1 MTVEEVAAL
10 FRVYMDEPDQTFVSD
25 AQMVIWLTSA
35 YDDFRALVTEMDPQ
49 IYSRQQVY
57 SLSNARLLDLATS
70 APAILGSTAAAGTRL
85 YQLVNIYSIES
96 AAQPNNIVENLQP
109 SLSVTSTY
117 DSRANYTLRGTELVF
132 PEAVTM
138 DIRIDYI
145 PEPNVTWSNAGGAG
159 TTYIDDLNR
168 FHDIIAMLAYLQY
181 AIVDV
186 APNNELNGQLAR
198 RIEQLRTYL
207 EGRAGGIVERVVDV
221 RWM

>member
-57 SLSNARLLDLATS
+57 SLSNVRLLDLATS
-70 APAILGSTAAAGTRL
+70 APAILGPTAAAGTRL

-96 AAQPNNIVENLQP
+96 PSQPNNIVENLQP
-109 SLSVTSTY
+109 SLSVTGTY
-117 DSRANYTLRGTELVF
+117 DSRADYTLRGTELVF

-145 PEPNVTWSNAGGAG
+145 PEPSVTWSNAGGAG

-198 RIEQLRTYL
+198 
-207 EGRAGGIVERVVDV
+207 
-221 RWM
+221 WM

>member
-1 MTVEEVAAL
+1 MTVAEVAAM
-10 FRVYMDEPDQTFVSD
+10 FRVYMDEPDKTFVND
-25 AQMVIWLTSA
+25 AQLSTWLASA
-35 YDDFRALVTEMDPQ
+35 YDDFRSIVTEMDPH
-49 IYSRQQVY
+49 IYLRQQVY
-57 SLSNARLLDLATS
+57 SLSNARTLDLATS

-85 YQLVNIYSIES
+85 YQLVNIYTIES
-96 AAQPNNIVENLQP
+96 TTQPNNIVASLEP

-117 DSRANYTLRGTELVF
+117 DSRSNYTLQGTQLTF

-145 PEPNVTWSNAGGAG
+145 PEPNINWAGLGAD
-159 TTYIDDLNR
+159 YIDDLNR
-168 FHDIIAMLAYLQY
+168 FHDIIALLAYLQY

-198 RIEQLRTYL
+198 RIEQLRSYL

>member
-1 MTVEEVAAL
+1 
-10 FRVYMDEPDQTFVSD
+10 
-25 AQMVIWLTSA
+25 
-35 YDDFRALVTEMDPQ
+35 
-49 IYSRQQVY
+49 
-57 SLSNARLLDLATS
+57 
-70 APAILGSTAAAGTRL
+70 
-85 YQLVNIYSIES
+85 
-96 AAQPNNIVENLQP
+96 
-109 SLSVTSTY
+109 
-117 DSRANYTLRGTELVF
+117 
-132 PEAVTM
+132 M

-145 PEPNVTWSNAGGAG
+145 PEPNVTWSNAGGAD

>member
-1 MTVEEVAAL
+1 MTVAEVAAM
-10 FRVYMDEPDQTFVSD
+10 FRVYMDEPDKTFVND
-25 AQMVIWLTSA
+25 AQLSTWLASA
-35 YDDFRALVTEMDPQ
+35 YDDFRSIVTEMDPH
-49 IYSRQQVY
+49 IYLRQQVY
-57 SLSNARLLDLATS
+57 SLSNARTLDLATS

-85 YQLVNIYSIES
+85 YQLVNIYTIES
-96 AAQPNNIVENLQP
+96 TTQPNNIVASLEP

-117 DSRANYTLRGTELVF
+117 DSRSNYTLQGTQLTF

-145 PEPNVTWSNAGGAG
+145 PEPNINWGGLGAD
-159 TTYIDDLNR
+159 YIDDLNR
-168 FHDIIAMLAYLQY
+168 FHDIIALLAYLQY

-198 RIEQLRTYL
+198 RVEQLRAYL

>member
-1 MTVEEVAAL
+1 MTVAEVAAM
-10 FRVYMDEPDQTFVSD
+10 FRVYMDEPDKTFVND
-25 AQMVIWLTSA
+25 AQLSTWLASA
-35 YDDFRALVTEMDPQ
+35 YDDFRSIVTEMDPH
-49 IYSRQQVY
+49 IYLRQQVY
-57 SLSNARLLDLATS
+57 SLSNARTLDLATS

-85 YQLVNIYSIES
+85 YQLVNIYTIES
-96 AAQPNNIVENLQP
+96 TTQPNNIVASLEP

-117 DSRANYTLRGTELVF
+117 DSRSNYTLQGTQLTF

-145 PEPNVTWSNAGGAG
+145 PEPNINWAGLGAS
-159 TTYIDDLNR
+159 YIDDLNR
-168 FHDIIAMLAYLQY
+168 FHDIIALLAYLQY

-198 RIEQLRTYL
+198 RIEQLRSYL

>member
-25 AQMVIWLTSA
+25 TQMSIWLTSA
-35 YDDFRALVTEMDPQ
+35 YDDFRAIVTEMDPQ
-49 IYSRQQVY
+49 FYTRQQVY
-57 SLSNARLLDLATS
+57 SLSEARTLDLATS
-70 APAILGSTAAAGTRL
+70 VPPILGASAAAGQRL
-85 YQLVNIYSIES
+85 YQLVNIYMIES
-96 AAQPNNIVENLQP
+96 ASQPDNIIGNLEP

-117 DSRANYTLRGTELVF
+117 DSRSNYTLRGTELVF
-132 PEAVTM
+132 PEATTM

-145 PEPNVTWSNAGGAG
+145 PEPNINWAGLGPD
-159 TTYIDDLNR
+159 YIDDLNR
-168 FHDIIAMLAYLQY
+168 FHDVIALLAYLQY

-198 RIEQLRTYL
+198 RVSQLRTYL
-207 EGRAGGIVERVVDV
+207 EGRGGGIVERVVDV